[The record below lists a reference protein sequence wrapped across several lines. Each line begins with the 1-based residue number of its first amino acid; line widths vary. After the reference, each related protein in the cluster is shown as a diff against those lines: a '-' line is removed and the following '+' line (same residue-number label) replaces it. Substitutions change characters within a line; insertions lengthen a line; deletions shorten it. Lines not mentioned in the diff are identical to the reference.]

1 MMGATDSKA
10 ASGRPRAL
18 SKSIGDDGCRH
29 DLAPVS
35 DEEAKRVEQA
45 ISACVADF
53 YGQARNDALLGPV
66 FNGAVA
72 DWDVHLK
79 IVADFWSH
87 ALLKTER
94 YKGFPFPVH
103 TQLPLKPEH
112 FPRWLELFE
121 VSARKILPPEFA
133 EAALAR
139 AQHMARSFMA
149 GVFPFTDKDGKPARR
164 PG

>member
-1 MMGATDSKA
+1 MGATESKA
-10 ASGRPRAL
+10 AGDGSRAL
-18 SKSIGDDGCRH
+18 SKSIGDDGCRS
-29 DLAPVS
+29 DPAPLS
-35 DEEAKRVEQA
+35 AAESMRVEQA
-45 ISACVADF
+45 IAACVADF
-53 YGQARNDALLGPV
+53 YGQARNDAMLGPV
-66 FNGAVA
+66 FNAAVA

-121 VSARKILPPEFA
+121 ESARKTLPADLA

-139 AQHMARSFMA
+139 ARHMAQSFMA
-149 GVFPFTDKDGKPARR
+149 GIFPFTDKDGKPARR